1 MSNASQEE
9 LINKAKNGDKL
20 ARQQLI
26 ESNLALVWSVVKKF
40 AAKGVEQEDLFQI
53 GCIGLIKAVDRFD
66 PSFNVRF
73 STYAVPMIIGEIKRY
88 LRDDG
93 RIKVSRKIK
102 ENQSKIKK
110 LRNQFVSNHGREPT
124 ISEISQLTGLSSEE
138 ILLCMDASSEVASL
152 SEVINQEEGKPI
164 TLMDLASDEE
174 DYSTKLLDLM
184 ALKEGLKKLKG
195 RERYIIFMRYFK
207 NKTQSEIAKQ
217 LNISQVHVSRIEKRA
232 LERIKR
238 EFV

>member
-1 MSNASQEE
+1 MSKASHEE
-9 LINKAKNGDKL
+9 LISRAKNGDKL

-40 AAKGVEQEDLFQI
+40 AAKGVELEDLFQI
-53 GCIGLIKAVDRFD
+53 GSIGLIKAVDRFD

-93 RIKVSRKIK
+93 KIKVSRKIK
-102 ENQSKIKK
+102 ENQGKIKK

-124 ISEISQLTGLSSEE
+124 ISEISQLTGLSNDE
-138 ILLCMDASSEVASL
+138 ILLCLDASSEVASL

-164 TLMDLASDEE
+164 TLMDIASDEE

>member
-1 MSNASQEE
+1 MSRASQEE
-9 LINKAKNGDKL
+9 LISKAKNGDKK
-20 ARQQLI
+20 ARQELI
-26 ESNLALVWSVVKKF
+26 ESNLALVWSIVKKF
-40 AAKGVEQEDLFQI
+40 VVKGIEADDLFQI

-93 RIKVSRKIK
+93 KIKVSRKIK
-102 ENQSKIKK
+102 ENQSKLKK
-110 LRNQFVSNHGREPT
+110 FRDEFVFQNGREPT
-124 ISEISQLTGLSSEE
+124 ISEISEAMGLSQDE
-138 ILLCMDASSEVASL
+138 ILLCMDASLDVTSL
-152 SEVINQEEGKPI
+152 NEVINQEEGKPI
-164 TLMDLASDEE
+164 TLMDIAADE
-174 DYSTKLLDLM
+174 DYSSKLLDIM

-207 NKTQSEIAKQ
+207 NKTQSEIARE

-238 EFV
+238 EFL